1 MELPAR
7 RRIVAALIGVLSG
20 LAACNVVL
28 GIDEQGAR
36 PVPDD
41 AASDAKDEAEGGARP
56 ALERCTR
63 DVDCVAPNACYTPH
77 CDTVLGACTYALCE
91 AKGRTCAKGVCDPKT
106 FACSDPLPY
115 GFLSTSYQVKGA
127 TSGCGPNPGAC
138 VAAAFPFVFIGT
150 RDDVMAVRGDDLTGT
165 ASSAVPI
172 TGLTT
177 KPQHVIAS
185 GRRVWVLGALQGQAP
200 PYQLPISSIDV
211 PSDPTVA
218 TISAR
223 SAMVSYPFPSFAA
236 FPAPN
241 GGLFLTYNDPTQ
253 GFPTALLSEPL
264 GDGARLGSSADAGAA
279 DAGAAD
285 ASVSGSVVT
294 MHRAPT
300 APVGST
306 VVAASGPRLVLYRY
320 PSTFNLLAGA
330 GTAAAATL
338 ADVALNPPI
347 FALGPQSFT
356 QGPDGAV
363 VIAAPVAADP
373 VGDCNC
379 QSHAR
384 LQFVFPNAVAMATDV
399 NQILDPE
406 VWVNPQV
413 AFGAC
418 HQCTGTYEARQV
430 LPTWIDRR
438 TVLTAAPATG
448 AAAMRNVT
456 ALRALAR
463 DPLEA
468 NPKRRAQTKA
478 TDMPKGELGI
488 DRIALTSSNGIGYL
502 LLADGQGNNMTLSIV
517 DPRCDASSP

>member
-7 RRIVAALIGVLSG
+7 RRVVAALMGGFCTV
-20 LAACNVVL
+20 AACNTVL

-41 AASDAKDEAEGGARP
+41 AGSDSREETEAGARP

-91 AKGRTCAKGVCDPKT
+91 AKDRTCAKGVCDPKT
-106 FACSDPLPY
+106 FTCSDPRPY
-115 GFLSTSYQVKGA
+115 GFVSTSFRVEGA
-127 TSGCGPNPGAC
+127 TSGCGPNPGGC
-138 VAAAFPFVFIGT
+138 VAAAFPFVFVGT

-165 ASSAVPI
+165 TSSAVPI

-177 KPQHVIAS
+177 KPQQLIAS
-185 GRRVWVLGALQGQAP
+185 GRRVWVLGALQGEAP

-223 SAMVSYPFPSFAA
+223 SAMVTYPFPSFVA

-253 GFPTALLSEPL
+253 GFPTALLAEPL
-264 GDGARLGSSADAGAA
+264 RDGVRLGASDSGAG
-279 DAGAAD
+279 D
-285 ASVSGSVVT
+285 ASVLGSNVV

-300 APVGST
+300 APAGST
-306 VVAASGPRLVLYRY
+306 VVAASGPRLVVYRY

-330 GTAAAATL
+330 GTAAAATQG
-338 ADVALNPPI
+338 DVYLNPPLY
-347 FALGPQSFT
+347 ALGPQTFT

-363 VIAAPVAADP
+363 MMSAPVAADAI
-373 VGDCNC
+373 GDCNC

-384 LQFVFPNAVAMATDV
+384 LQFVLPSAIATTTDS
-399 NQILDPE
+399 NQLLDPE
-406 VWVNPQV
+406 VWVNPQI
-413 AFGAC
+413 GGC
-418 HQCTGTYEARQV
+418 HQCTGAYEARPV

-448 AAAMRNVT
+448 TAAMRNVT

-478 TDMPKGELGI
+478 TDTPKGEFGI

-502 LLADGQGNNMTLSIV
+502 LLADGQGNGVTLSIV
-517 DPRCDASSP
+517 DPRCDAPGP